1 VQGVGYRA
9 GCWRQATALGLG
21 GWVRNQADG
30 SVEAEAEGRPQLL
43 GELQVWCEKG
53 PAAAHVTSVA
63 ITRIP
68 ITGVDWF
75 EVRR

>member
-1 VQGVGYRA
+1 VQGVGYRFS
-9 GCWRQATALGLG
+9 CCQQATALGLG

-30 SVEAEAEGRPQLL
+30 SVEAEAEGTPQQL

-68 ITGVDWF
+68 VTGTDWF